1 MKKALFTQIIIAI
14 QFAFAYIFINSLSLS
29 DAAEMSATK
38 NEALVGYD
46 KAFSAALLV
55 LIIALGLVILG
66 LFIYHRRVNLIQ
78 PSQASVAEQMARPI
92 FDNVAVEEETAE
104 EETVEE
110 EIVEEVVEE
119 EVIEEPAPHVH
130 EFIDGVCECGEK
142 DPNYVP
148 PHVHEFVEG
157 VCACGEKDPNY
168 VPPHVHE
175 FVDGVCECGEKDPNY
190 VPPHVHEF
198 VEGVC
203 ACGEKDPNYVP
214 PHVHEFIDGVCACG
228 EKDPDYV
235 APHVHKFVDGVCE
248 CGEQDPNY
256 IPEAHKVMFAE
267 VNPEESTL
275 ETKDMAELITESI
288 SVEEAK
294 EKIED
299 EILEELVVKANDL
312 AKYKKAKK
320 EKNIVNIDNI
330 SEKFSNGEVVN
341 LDSLKAR
348 NLLPKK
354 CNYFKVLARGILDKK
369 LTVEANDFS
378 KDAIK
383 MILLTGGNVVKV
395 Q

>member
-78 PSQASVAEQMARPI
+78 PSQTSVAEQMARPI

-104 EETVEE
+104 EESVEEETVEE
-110 EIVEEVVEE
+110 VVEEEVVEE

-148 PHVHEFVEG
+148 PHVHEFV
-157 VCACGEKDPNY
+157 
-168 VPPHVHE
+168 
-175 FVDGVCECGEKDPNY
+175 
-190 VPPHVHEF
+190 
-198 VEGVC
+198 
-203 ACGEKDPNYVP
+203 
-214 PHVHEFIDGVCACG
+214 DGVCACG

-235 APHVHKFVDGVCE
+235 APHVHNFVDGVCE

>member
-1 MKKALFTQIIIAI
+1 MKN
-14 QFAFAYIFINSLSLS
+14 AFFSHIL
-29 DAAEMSATK
+29 MSAQQETL
-38 NEALVGYD
+38 NSYD
-46 KAFSAALLV
+46 KVFSAALFI
-55 LIIALGLVILG
+55 LILALALVIIG

-78 PSQASVAEQMARPI
+78 PSQESVAEQMSKSPEEI
-92 FDNVAVEEETAE
+92 YGEDIEEVEEPE
-104 EETVEE
+104 
-110 EIVEEVVEE
+110 
-119 EVIEEPAPHVH
+119 HVH
-130 EFIDGVCECGEK
+130 EFVEGVCECGEK

-157 VCACGEKDPNY
+157 VCECGEKDPNY

-175 FVDGVCECGEKDPNY
+175 FVEGVCECGEKDPNY

-203 ACGEKDPNYVP
+203 ECGEKDPNYVP
-214 PHVHEFIDGVCACG
+214 PHVHEFV
-228 EKDPDYV
+228 E
-235 APHVHKFVDGVCE
+235 GVCE
-248 CGEQDPNY
+248 CGEKDPNY
-256 IPEAHKVMFAE
+256 VPEAHKVMFAD
-267 VNPEESTL
+267 VNPESSAL
-275 ETKDMAELITESI
+275 ETNDMAELITESI

-299 EILEELVVKANDL
+299 EVLEQLVVKANDL

-320 EKNIVNIDNI
+320 EKHIVNIDSI
-330 SEKFSNGEVVN
+330 SDKFNNGEVVN
-341 LDSLKAR
+341 LESLKAR

-369 LTVEANDFS
+369 LTFEANDFS

-383 MILLTGGNVVKV
+383 MILLTGGNVIRV

>member
-78 PSQASVAEQMARPI
+78 PSQTSVAEQMARPI

-104 EETVEE
+104 EESVEEETVEE
-110 EIVEEVVEE
+110 VVEEEVVEE

-148 PHVHEFVEG
+148 PHVHEFVDG

-175 FVDGVCECGEKDPNY
+175 FID
-190 VPPHVHEF
+190 
-198 VEGVC
+198 GVC

-235 APHVHKFVDGVCE
+235 APHVHNFVDGVCE

>member
-1 MKKALFTQIIIAI
+1 MKKAFFTQIIIAI

-46 KAFSAALLV
+46 KAFSAALLI
-55 LIIALGLVILG
+55 LILALGLVILG

-78 PSQASVAEQMARPI
+78 PSQASVAEQMAKPI
-92 FDNVAVEEETAE
+92 FDNVAVEEET
-104 EETVEE
+104 
-110 EIVEEVVEE
+110 VEEVVED

-130 EFIDGVCECGEK
+130 EFID
-142 DPNYVP
+142 
-148 PHVHEFVEG
+148 G

-175 FVDGVCECGEKDPNY
+175 FI
-190 VPPHVHEF
+190 
-198 VEGVC
+198 EGVC

-214 PHVHEFIDGVCACG
+214 PHVHEFIEGVCACG

-235 APHVHKFVDGVCE
+235 APHVHEFIEGVCA

-275 ETKDMAELITESI
+275 ENKDMAELITESI

-299 EILEELVVKANDL
+299 DILEELVVKANDL

>member
-78 PSQASVAEQMARPI
+78 PSQTSVAEQMARPI
-92 FDNVAVEEETAE
+92 FDNVAAE

-110 EIVEEVVEE
+110 AVEEETVEEVVEEEVIEE

-130 EFIDGVCECGEK
+130 EFIEGVCECGEK

-148 PHVHEFVEG
+148 PHVHEFVE
-157 VCACGEKDPNY
+157 
-168 VPPHVHE
+168 
-175 FVDGVCECGEKDPNY
+175 
-190 VPPHVHEF
+190 
-198 VEGVC
+198 
-203 ACGEKDPNYVP
+203 
-214 PHVHEFIDGVCACG
+214 GVCACG

-299 EILEELVVKANDL
+299 DILEELVVKANDL